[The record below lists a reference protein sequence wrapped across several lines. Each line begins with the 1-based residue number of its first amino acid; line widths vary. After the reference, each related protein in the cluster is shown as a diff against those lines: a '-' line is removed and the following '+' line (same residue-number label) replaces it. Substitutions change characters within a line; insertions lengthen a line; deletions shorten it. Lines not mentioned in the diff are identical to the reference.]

1 MNLFLLRAC
10 PLRKEAHDW
19 QVPTSNET
27 PNSRPNCWRDEQFV
41 PWGIA
46 TIFCLSPL
54 NRENHPHWHLDY
66 LRQSIPLSQIWYSEN
81 KLVLEHHWASI
92 MSHWDGIS
100 IPMKKFGASDC
111 KCSTHLFHLNQ
122 PLEFN
127 EFQKKH
133 SDILKQHND
142 LKQVVIW
149 IDMKTSGGIFNIWIL
164 WNGPVFPVS
173 VFSIGESIPQFP

>member
-1 MNLFLLRAC
+1 LKNQEKAQ
-10 PLRKEAHDW
+10 K
-19 QVPTSNET
+19 
-27 PNSRPNCWRDEQFV
+27 
-41 PWGIA
+41 
-46 TIFCLSPL
+46 TIFELFPDSKGTYALLLSNRNPQKITIGKRGTTLFPPGCLIYIGSAFGPGGL
-54 NRENHPHWHLDY
+54 KGRISHHLRIQKHPHWHLDY

-133 SDILKQHND
+133 SDILKQPND
-142 LKQVVIW
+142 LKQVI
-149 IDMKTSGGIFNIWIL
+149 I
-164 WNGPVFPVS
+164 
-173 VFSIGESIPQFP
+173 